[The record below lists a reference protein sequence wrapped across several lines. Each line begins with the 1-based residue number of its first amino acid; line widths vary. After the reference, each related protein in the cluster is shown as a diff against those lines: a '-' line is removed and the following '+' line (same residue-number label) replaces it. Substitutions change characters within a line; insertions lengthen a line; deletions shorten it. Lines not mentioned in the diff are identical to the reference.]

1 MCRALVCRELSVIDL
16 RTRTFLSSAILA
28 LGVTTSYAA
37 APTAAAADSVQ
48 VLSLQTGHSI
58 ILTFQSLTRVAVG
71 DGRIAGVVP
80 VGTTQLVINGK
91 APGHT
96 TIFIWTDG
104 GTKRMTYEV
113 SVSSQGLDDIA
124 RTLRAAIDEPG
135 VQVVA
140 FNYNI
145 IIRGSVADVA
155 AYNRIDSI
163 LKRFQ
168 NIKFVETGGGG
179 GGNFP
184 IINAVSIAKPLGP
197 LQDTIA
203 ALPGGRDLRVDA
215 DAKGNVI
222 VSGTVR
228 DATQEQS
235 VLDRVKGLAGPY
247 LASDGKVIDRLGV
260 DQTTQIDVKVY
271 VLEVDN
277 TASSNLGLALQSAQ
291 STQLG
296 PTNTL
301 TLAQSPSFSVV
312 ENPFQSGLPGKA
324 LTAGAFAKV
333 SYLEPTLNL
342 LISQGH
348 AHLLS
353 SPNLV
358 TVPGQEA
365 TFLVGG
371 QIPIPVSNGLGTV
384 SVSYKDFGVNLKVTP
399 TLLGNGSVDAKINP
413 EVSSL
418 DIADGVSIN
427 GFTIPA
433 LKISRLTTEVITASG
448 ESIVMGGLLQHQ
460 EMKTVQK
467 IPLLADLPIL
477 GQLFRSTQYQKSDTD
492 VVFIMTP
499 TIVTR

>member
-1 MCRALVCRELSVIDL
+1 M
-16 RTRTFLSSAILA
+16 
-28 LGVTTSYAA
+28 TTSFAA
-37 APTAAAADSVQ
+37 APIRAAADSVQ
-48 VLSLQTGHSI
+48 VLSLQTGHSV
-58 ILTFQSLTRVAVG
+58 ILTFESLTRVAVG

-80 VGTTQLVINGK
+80 VGTTQLIINGK

-104 GTKRMTYEV
+104 GRKRSTYEV
-113 SVSSQGLDDIA
+113 SVSSQGLDDVA
-124 RTLRAAIDEPG
+124 RTLRAAINEPG

-140 FNYNI
+140 FNYNV
-145 IIRGSVADVA
+145 IIRGTVADVA

-168 NIKFVETGGGG
+168 GIKFVETSGGG

-197 LQDTIA
+197 LQDEIA

-222 VSGTVR
+222 VSGSVR
-228 DATQEQS
+228 DATQEQN

-247 LASDGKVIDRLGV
+247 LSSDGKVVDRLGV
-260 DQTTQIDVKVY
+260 DQTTQVDVKVY
-271 VLEVDN
+271 VLEVDD
-277 TASSNLGLALQSAQ
+277 TASSTLGLQLQSAQ
-291 STQLG
+291 QTTQG
-296 PTNTL
+296 GQL
-301 TLAQSPSFSVV
+301 TYAQSPSFSAV
-312 ENPFQSGLPGKA
+312 ENPSQSGLPGKA
-324 LTAGAFAKV
+324 LTVGALTKV
-333 SYLEPTLNL
+333 SFLEPTLNL
-342 LISQGH
+342 LLAQGH

-371 QIPIPVSNGLGTV
+371 QIPIPVSNGLG
-384 SVSYKDFGVNLKVTP
+384 SVSISYKEFGVNLRVTP
-399 TLLGNGSVDAKINP
+399 TLLGNGSVDSKINP
-413 EVSSL
+413 EISSL
-418 DIADGVSIN
+418 DSADGVTIN
-427 GFTIPA
+427 GFVVPA
-433 LKISRLTTEVITASG
+433 LKTSRLSTEVITSSG
-448 ESIVMGGLLQHQ
+448 ESIVMGGLLQHTEQ
-460 EMKTVQK
+460 KTIQK
-467 IPLLADLPIL
+467 IPLLADIPIL

-492 VVFIMTP
+492 VVFVMTP

>member
-1 MCRALVCRELSVIDL
+1 MNHFS
-16 RTRTFLSSAILA
+16 RTLLSSAILA
-28 LGVTTSYAA
+28 LGVSTTIAG
-37 APTAAAADSVQ
+37 APIAAAADSVQ

-58 ILTFQSLTRVAVG
+58 ILNFESLTRVAVG

-80 VGTTQLVINGK
+80 VGTTQLIINGK

-96 TIFIWTDG
+96 TVFIWTEG
-104 GTKRMTYEV
+104 GRHRSTYEV
-113 SVSSQGLDDIA
+113 SVSSQGLDDVA
-124 RTLRAAIDEPG
+124 RTLRAAINEPG

-145 IIRGSVADVA
+145 IIRGTVADVA
-155 AYNRIDSI
+155 AYNRIDEI
-163 LKRFQ
+163 LKRFAG
-168 NIKFVETGGGG
+168 IKFVETSGGG

-184 IINAVSIAKPLGP
+184 IINAVSVAKPLGP
-197 LQDTIA
+197 LQDEIA

-222 VSGTVR
+222 VSGSVR

-247 LASDGKVIDRLGV
+247 LASEGKVVDRLGV
-260 DQTTQIDVKVY
+260 DQTTQVDVKVY

-277 TASSNLGLALQSAQ
+277 TAQSTLGLRLLSAQ
-291 STQLG
+291 QSTLG
-296 PTNTL
+296 GQYTL
-301 TLAQSPSFSVV
+301 GSSPSFGVV
-312 ENPFQSGLPGKA
+312 ENGAQSGLPGKA
-324 LTAGAFAKV
+324 LTVGAFSKV
-333 SYLEPTLNL
+333 SLLEPTLDL
-342 LISQGH
+342 LMQQGH

-358 TVPGQEA
+358 TVPGEEA

-371 QIPIPVSNGLGTV
+371 EIPIPVSNGLGSISIV
-384 SVSYKDFGVNLKVTP
+384 YKEFGVNLKVTP
-399 TLLGNGSVDAKINP
+399 TLLGNGSVEAKINP

-418 DIADGVSIN
+418 DSADGISIN
-427 GFTIPA
+427 GFVIPA
-433 LKISRLTTEVITASG
+433 LKTSRLTTDVITANG
-448 ESIVMGGLLQHQ
+448 ESIVMGGLLQHTDT
-460 EMKTVQK
+460 KTVTK

-477 GQLFRSTQYQKSDTD
+477 GALFRSVQYQKADTD
-492 VVFIMTP
+492 VVFVMTP

>member
-1 MCRALVCRELSVIDL
+1 MINL
-16 RTRTFLSSAILA
+16 RTRTYVSSAILA
-28 LGVTTSYAA
+28 LGMTTSFAA
-37 APTAAAADSVQ
+37 APIRAAADSVQ
-48 VLSLQTGHSI
+48 VLSLQTGHSV
-58 ILTFQSLTRVAVG
+58 ILTFESLTRVAVG

-80 VGTTQLVINGK
+80 VGTTQLIINGK

-104 GTKRMTYEV
+104 GRKRSTYEV
-113 SVSSQGLDDIA
+113 SVSSQGLDDVA
-124 RTLRAAIDEPG
+124 RTLRAAINEPG

-140 FNYNI
+140 FNYNV
-145 IIRGSVADVA
+145 IIRGTVADVA

-168 NIKFVETGGGG
+168 GIKFVETSGGG

-197 LQDTIA
+197 LQDEIA

-222 VSGTVR
+222 VSGSVR
-228 DATQEQS
+228 DATQEQN

-247 LASDGKVIDRLGV
+247 LSSDGKVVDRLGV
-260 DQTTQIDVKVY
+260 DQTTQVDVKVY
-271 VLEVDN
+271 VLEVDD
-277 TASSNLGLALQSAQ
+277 TASSTLGLQLQSAQ
-291 STQLG
+291 QTTQG
-296 PTNTL
+296 GQL
-301 TLAQSPSFSVV
+301 TYAQSPSFSAV
-312 ENPFQSGLPGKA
+312 ENPSQSGLPGKA
-324 LTAGAFAKV
+324 LTVGALTKV
-333 SYLEPTLNL
+333 SFLEPTLNL
-342 LISQGH
+342 LLAQGH

-371 QIPIPVSNGLGTV
+371 QIPIPVSNGLG
-384 SVSYKDFGVNLKVTP
+384 SVSISYKEFGVNLRVTP
-399 TLLGNGSVDAKINP
+399 TLLGNGSVDSKINP
-413 EVSSL
+413 EISSL
-418 DIADGVSIN
+418 DSADGVTIN
-427 GFTIPA
+427 GFVVPA
-433 LKISRLTTEVITASG
+433 LKTSRLSTEVITSSG
-448 ESIVMGGLLQHQ
+448 ESIVMGGLLQHTEQ
-460 EMKTVQK
+460 KTIQK
-467 IPLLADLPIL
+467 IPLLADIPIL

-492 VVFIMTP
+492 VVFVMTP

>member
-1 MCRALVCRELSVIDL
+1 MINL
-16 RTRTFLSSAILA
+16 RTRTYVSSAILA
-28 LGVTTSYAA
+28 LGMTTSFAA
-37 APTAAAADSVQ
+37 APIRAAADSVQ
-48 VLSLQTGHSI
+48 VLSLQTGHSV
-58 ILTFQSLTRVAVG
+58 ILTFESLTRVAVG

-80 VGTTQLVINGK
+80 VGTTQLIINGK

-104 GTKRMTYEV
+104 GRKRSTYEV
-113 SVSSQGLDDIA
+113 SVSSQGLDDVA
-124 RTLRAAIDEPG
+124 RTLRAAINEPG

-145 IIRGSVADVA
+145 IIRGTVADVA

-168 NIKFVETGGGG
+168 GIKFVETSGGG

-197 LQDTIA
+197 LQDEIA

-222 VSGTVR
+222 VSGSVR
-228 DATQEQS
+228 DATQEQN

-247 LASDGKVIDRLGV
+247 LSSDGKVVDRLGV
-260 DQTTQIDVKVY
+260 DQTTQVDIKVY
-271 VLEVDN
+271 VLEVDD
-277 TASSNLGLALQSAQ
+277 TASSTLGLQLQSAQ
-291 STQLG
+291 QLTAG
-296 PTNTL
+296 GQL
-301 TLAQSPSFSVV
+301 TYGQSPSFGVV
-312 ENPFQSGLPGKA
+312 ENPGQSGLPGKV
-324 LTAGAFAKV
+324 LTVGAFSKI

-342 LISQGH
+342 LLSQGH

-358 TVPGQEA
+358 TVPGEEA

-371 QIPIPVSNGLGTV
+371 QIPIPVSNGLG
-384 SVSYKDFGVNLKVTP
+384 SVSITYKEFGVNLKVTP
-399 TLLGNGSVDAKINP
+399 TLLGNGSVDSKINP
-413 EVSSL
+413 EISSL
-418 DIADGVSIN
+418 DSADGVTIN
-427 GFTIPA
+427 GFVVPA
-433 LKISRLTTEVITASG
+433 LKTSRLSTEVITASG
-448 ESIVMGGLLQHQ
+448 ESIVMGGLLQHTEQ
-460 EMKTVQK
+460 KTIQK
-467 IPLLADLPIL
+467 IPLLADIPIL

-492 VVFIMTP
+492 VVFVMTP

>member
-1 MCRALVCRELSVIDL
+1 MINL
-16 RTRTFLSSAILA
+16 RTRTLLSSAILA
-28 LGVTTSYAA
+28 LGVTTSFAI
-37 APTAAAADSVQ
+37 APTRAAADSVQ
-48 VLSLQTGHSI
+48 VLSLQTGHSV
-58 ILTFQSLTRVAVG
+58 ILTFESLTRVAVG

-104 GTKRMTYEV
+104 GRKRSTYEV

-124 RTLRAAIDEPG
+124 RTLRAAINEPS

-145 IIRGSVADVA
+145 IIRGMVADVA
-155 AYNRIDSI
+155 AYNRIDTI

-168 NIKFVETGGGG
+168 GIKFVETGGGG

-197 LQDTIA
+197 LQDEIA
-203 ALPGGRDLRVDA
+203 SLPGGRDLRVDA

-222 VSGTVR
+222 VSGSVR
-228 DATQEQS
+228 DATQEQN

-247 LASDGKVIDRLGV
+247 LSSDGKVVDRLGV
-260 DQTTQIDVKVY
+260 DQTTQVDVKVY
-271 VLEVDN
+271 VLEVDD
-277 TASSNLGLALQSAQ
+277 TASSTLGLQLESAQ
-291 STQLG
+291 QTMAGGQLTYG
-296 PTNTL
+296 GT
-301 TLAQSPSFSVV
+301 PSFGVV
-312 ENPFQSGLPGKA
+312 ENPSQSGLPGKA
-324 LTAGAFAKV
+324 LTVGAFTKI

-342 LISQGH
+342 LMAQGH

-371 QIPIPVSNGLGTV
+371 QIPIPVSNGLG
-384 SVSYKDFGVNLKVTP
+384 SVSIQYKEFGVNLKVTP
-399 TLLGNGSVDAKINP
+399 TLLGNGSVDSKINP
-413 EVSSL
+413 EISSL
-418 DIADGVSIN
+418 DSADGVTIN
-427 GFTIPA
+427 GFVIPA
-433 LKISRLTTEVITASG
+433 LKTSKLTTEVITSSG
-448 ESIVMGGLLQHQ
+448 ESIVMGGLLQHT
-460 EMKTVQK
+460 EMKTIQK
-467 IPLLADLPIL
+467 IPLLADIPIL

-492 VVFIMTP
+492 VVFVMTP